1 MHERRVLEAQRH
13 WTEQM
18 EVGRER
24 RTREAGTCSH
34 PTRGLISRL
43 EAEGSPSLTLDRLGL
58 PCLWSPVGSPAIS
71 TLPRLEESSPPFL
84 PKAALNWRPSLSSRA
99 EAEIREDRGEGW
111 TGTPQRSSAEES
123 RVGGLVQEVT
133 ELGEASGEVHVDWS
147 EVSPVAS
154 LRQPG
159 GAGGTRPP
167 SRSRFFCFMRR
178 FWNQILT
185 CVSLSSRVAAISTLR
200 ARLRYLLKWNS
211 FSSSVSCRV
220 VKLVRRPPGAP
231 RPSSDTFA
239 RGGARKGPCQFSPLS
254 PSPPLCP
261 PPPASSAPPV
271 TILSSFSSPSSL
283 GSPGTPPGDLEQ
295 PRTLAPPA
303 PPPRNTRS
311 WACAEHTDQEVGVC
325 VETYS

>member
-1 MHERRVLEAQRH
+1 MLPPHPRADLQIR
-13 WTEQM
+13 
-18 EVGRER
+18 GRGKPFPHIR
-24 RTREAGTCSH
+24 Q
-34 PTRGLISRL
+34 
-43 EAEGSPSLTLDRLGL
+43 
-58 PCLWSPVGSPAIS
+58 VGSPVPLVPGRVPSHS

-99 EAEIREDRGEGW
+99 EVEIREDRGEGW
-111 TGTPQRSSAEES
+111 TGTPQRSGAEES

-154 LRQPG
+154 LGQPG

-239 RGGARKGPCQFSPLS
+239 RGGAREGPRQFSPLS

-261 PPPASSAPPV
+261 PPLPALHPQSPFYPASALKVPMDHQA
-271 TILSSFSSPSSL
+271 TWSSP
-283 GSPGTPPGDLEQ
+283 PHFH
-295 PRTLAPPA
+295 PPA
-303 PPPRNTRS
+303 PPPWNTRS
-311 WACAEHTDQEVGVC
+311 WVRTEHTDQEVGVC
-325 VETYS
+325 METYS